1 MPKLNPGRKPFFGR
15 GRYFVFL
22 LTSVFFPF
30 LLQAQPRINSFSPIS
45 GPIGTTV
52 TITGS
57 NFGAT
62 PTDNIVFFG
71 AVKANV
77 TSASV
82 TSLTVAV
89 PTGTTYEPITVTTGG
104 LTASSSIPFNVIFSD
119 NGQFTPQA
127 FRTGTP
133 VSTGGTSPTIISA
146 KDFDGDGKI
155 DLAVII
161 AQGLMVYNN
170 IGRVGFPDVTAPSTP
185 YSLPNLEYPQAMAA
199 GDIDGDGKPDLLVAS
214 PADTNIYVFQNTS
227 TPGNISFNSTPFAIP
242 ATGNIGY
249 IALGDFNGDGKTD
262 IATLDHISD
271 YSDPNNPIYAHINV
285 LANNSAPGNFSL
297 GTGQS
302 LQIVPG
308 AYPMMLATAD
318 LDGDGMPELAYT
330 EANYNEIYIFQNGSS
345 RGGATISLSPATTPQ
360 PLITG
365 VMDVNGNTPS
375 PYGIAAGDMDGDGRI
390 DLVAANMFTS
400 NLGIFRNTSTP
411 GNFSFSTES
420 TTTPA
425 PLYAAQVG
433 LSDLD
438 GDGLPDLS
446 LVTQGADFPFSDSIW
461 VYRNTSSSGHVSLAP
476 KAGYLANSQ
485 AYWVAPA
492 DMDGDGVP
500 DLPVVNNGAGSV
512 SILINKRSTDLAITA
527 FSPDTASSG
536 KVVTI
541 TGISFT
547 GVTGVSFGGVPAQYT
562 VVSPTSIIATVGAG
576 ATGLVK
582 VTTANA
588 FATMP
593 GFVFQNFPPTITS
606 FSPQSAGTGTAVLIK
621 GTGFISNQVNAV
633 SFGGTPAT
641 SITVIT
647 DTTISAVVGPGS
659 TGDVKVKS
667 LGDSATAPGF
677 TFTTA
682 SAGPPTITS
691 FSPMSA
697 MQGAEIV
704 ISGTNL
710 SNITSV
716 TFGGTPAQSFQIYG
730 DNSIHAFVASGATG
744 ALAVTGTN
752 GNASYPGFTFLTAP
766 PPQNPPHITSFTP
779 QSAGTGGTVTITGQ
793 YLKDIVSV
801 TFGGS
806 PAIINSQNDSAIVA
820 IIGTGA
826 TGQVRVG
833 GPAGADSL
841 KGFIFVYDTTRTSPG
856 GGSFQLVQFSGA
868 ITGNQP
874 HLNWQTRN
882 DGNISYYALERSVD
896 GSQFNVIGT
905 IPVSNK
911 TGSNH
916 NYTFTDLSPRNGINY
931 YRLKMEDTTAHYS
944 YGPTISLQLSN
955 STPLLVIYPN
965 PVKYGF
971 FLVDL
976 PEATSTSTFLLT
988 DLTGRIMKKA
998 IVPPGQSQVRI
1009 DIPGLP
1015 RGTYQLRWTDG
1026 AKIAHQTI
1034 LVL

>member
-1 MPKLNPGRKPFFGR
+1 MPKLNPGRKPFFGK

-30 LLQAQPRINSFSPIS
+30 FLQAQPRINSFSPTS

-57 NFGAT
+57 GFGAT
-62 PTDNIVFFG
+62 LTGNTVLFG

-77 TSASV
+77 TSASA

-89 PTGTTYEPITVTTGG
+89 PIGTTYEPITVTTGG
-104 LTASSSIPFNVIFSD
+104 LTASSAIPFNVIFSD

-127 FRTGTP
+127 FSTGTP
-133 VSTGGTSPTIISA
+133 VSTGGTNPTMISA

-155 DLAVII
+155 DLAII
-161 AQGLMVYNN
+161 IGQGLQVYNN
-170 IGRVGFPDVTAPSTP
+170 TGRIGFPQVTAPATP
-185 YSLPNLEYPQAMAA
+185 YALPGASVPQAMAA
-199 GDIDGDGKPDLLVAS
+199 GDLDGDGKPDLLVTAPGDS
-214 PADTNIYVFQNTS
+214 NIYVFQNTS
-227 TPGNISFNSTPFAIP
+227 TPGHISFNGPFPILAAP
-242 ATGNIGY
+242 NIGS
-249 IALGDFNGDGKTD
+249 IALADFNGDGRTD
-262 IATLDHISD
+262 LAILDHAGD
-271 YSDPNNPIYAHINV
+271 PDPNISGHINV
-285 LANNSAPGNFSL
+285 LTNNSSPGNFSFGAAQL
-297 GTGQS
+297 LPYVTGT
-302 LQIVPG
+302 
-308 AYPMMLATAD
+308 YPMMLVTAD

-330 EANYNEIYIFQNGSS
+330 ESNNNEIYIFLNGSS
-345 RGGATISLSPATTPQ
+345 RGGATITLTNATTPQ

-365 VMDVNGNTPS
+365 VMDINGNMPS
-375 PYGIAAGDMDGDGRI
+375 PYGIAAADMDGDGKV
-390 DLVAANMFTS
+390 DLVATNYFTR
-400 NLGIFRNTSTP
+400 NLAIFRNTSTP
-411 GNFSFSTES
+411 GNLSFSTES
-420 TTTPA
+420 TTTPT
-425 PLYAAQVG
+425 PLYPAQIAF
-433 LSDLD
+433 SDLD

-446 LVTQGADFPFSDSIW
+446 LVTQGAGSPGGDSVT
-461 VYRNTSSSGHVSLAP
+461 VYRNTSSGGHLTLAP
-476 KAGYLANSQ
+476 GASYLANSQ

-500 DLPVVNNGAGSV
+500 DLPVVNNGANSV
-512 SILINKRSTDLAITA
+512 SILINKRSTDLAITS
-527 FSPDTASSG
+527 FSPDTAASG
-536 KVVTI
+536 TVVTI

-547 GVTGVSFGGVPAQYT
+547 GVTGVSFGGVPAQFT
-562 VVSPTSIIATVGAG
+562 VVSPTSIIATVGPG

-593 GFVFQNFPPTITS
+593 GFVFQNFPTTITS

-641 SITVIT
+641 SINVLS
-647 DTTISAVVGPGS
+647 DTAISAVVGAGS
-659 TGDVKVKS
+659 TGNVKVM
-667 LGDSATAPGF
+667 APGDTVAASGF
-677 TFTTA
+677 TYTLA
-682 SAGPPTITS
+682 SAGPPTISS
-691 FSPMSA
+691 FSPLSG

-704 ISGTNL
+704 ITGTNL
-710 SNITSV
+710 SNVTSV

-730 DNSIHAFVASGATG
+730 DNSIHAFVASGTTG
-744 ALAVTGTN
+744 NVVVSSGN

-766 PPQNPPHITSFTP
+766 PPQNPPHLTSFTP

-793 YLKDIVSV
+793 YLKAIVSV
-801 TFGGS
+801 SFGGS
-806 PAIINSQNDSAIVA
+806 PAIINSQTDSTIVA
-820 IIGTGA
+820 IVGTGA

-841 KGFIFVYDTTRTSPG
+841 QGFIFIYDTTRTSPG
-856 GGSFQLVQFSGA
+856 SGTFQLVQFSGA
-868 ITGNQP
+868 TSGNQP
-874 HLNWQTRN
+874 HLNWQARN
-882 DGNISYYALERSVD
+882 DGSISYYALERSID
-896 GSQFNVIGT
+896 GNQFNVIGT
-905 IPVSNK
+905 IPVSNQ
-911 TGSNH
+911 TGSSH
-916 NYTFTDLSPRNGINY
+916 NYTFTDLSPKNGINY
-931 YRLKMEDTTAHYS
+931 YRLKMEDTTAHYF

-988 DLTGRIMKKA
+988 DLSGRIMKKV

-1026 AKIAHQTI
+1026 AKTAYQLI

>member
-1 MPKLNPGRKPFFGR
+1 MPKLNPGRKPFFGK
-15 GRYFVFL
+15 GSHFVFL

-30 LLQAQPRINSFSPIS
+30 LLQAQPRINSFTPTS

-62 PTDNIVFFG
+62 LTDNIVYFG
-71 AVKANV
+71 AVKATV
-77 TSASV
+77 TSASA

-89 PTGTTYEPITVTTGG
+89 PTGTTYEPITVTTAG
-104 LTASSSIPFNVIFSD
+104 LTASSAIPFNVIFSD

-127 FRTGTP
+127 FGTGSP
-133 VSTGGTSPTIISA
+133 APTGGTAPTMVAA

-155 DLAVII
+155 DLAIII
-161 AQGLMVYNN
+161 AEGLQVYNN
-170 IGRVGFPDVTAPSTP
+170 TGRLGFPAVTALSMTA
-185 YSLPNLEYPQAMAA
+185 YSLPSSGVPQALAA
-199 GDIDGDGKPDLLVAS
+199 GDMDGDGKTDLLVSTPGDAYV
-214 PADTNIYVFQNTS
+214 YVFQNTS
-227 TPGNISFNSTPFAIP
+227 TPGHISFNPTPSAVP
-242 ATGNIGY
+242 ASANIGS
-249 IALGDFNGDGKTD
+249 IALADFNGDGKTD
-262 IATLDHISD
+262 IAILDHIYD
-271 YSDPNNPIYAHINV
+271 NSDPNNAISGHINV
-285 LANNSAPGNFSL
+285 LANNSTPGNFSFGAEQL
-297 GTGQS
+297 LS
-302 LQIVPG
+302 YVPG
-308 AYPMMLATAD
+308 SYPMMLCAAD

-330 EANYNEIYIFQNGSS
+330 ETNYSEIYVYQNGSAP
-345 RGGATISLSPATTPQ
+345 GGATISLIPATTPQ
-360 PLITG
+360 PLTTG
-365 VMDVNGNTPS
+365 DMDMYGNMPT
-375 PYGIAAGDMDGDGRI
+375 PYGIAAADMDGDGRI
-390 DLVAANMFTS
+390 DLVTANFYTQD
-400 NLGIFRNTSTP
+400 LAIFRNTSTP

-425 PLYAAQVG
+425 PLYAAQIA

-446 LVTQGADFPFSDSIW
+446 LVTQGADYPVSDSIW
-461 VYRNTSSSGHVSLAP
+461 VYRNISSSGHISLP
-476 KAGYLANSQ
+476 SKASYLANSQ
-485 AYWVAPA
+485 AYWIAPA
-492 DMDGDGVP
+492 DLDGDGVP
-500 DLPVVNNGAGSV
+500 DLSVVNNGVGKL
-512 SILINKRSTDLAITA
+512 SILINKRSTDLAITS
-527 FSPDTASSG
+527 FSPDTASTG
-536 KVVTI
+536 TVVTI
-541 TGISFT
+541 TGVSFT

-582 VTTANA
+582 VTTSNA
-588 FATMP
+588 FATAP
-593 GFVFQNFPPTITS
+593 GFVFTQTPSTITS
-606 FSPQSAGTGTAVLIK
+606 FSPQTAGTGTAVLIK
-621 GTGFISNQVNAV
+621 GTGFISNQASAV

-641 SITVIT
+641 SINVTS
-647 DTTISAVVGPGS
+647 DTTISAVVGSGS
-659 TGDVKVKS
+659 TGDVSVIVT
-667 LGDSATAPGF
+667 GDTIAAPGF
-677 TFTTA
+677 TYTTA
-682 SAGPPTITS
+682 SAGPPTISS

-704 ISGTNL
+704 ITGTNL

-716 TFGGTPAQSFQIYG
+716 TFGGTPAQSFQING
-730 DNSIHAFVASGATG
+730 DNSIHAFVAGGTTGSVVVTG
-744 ALAVTGTN
+744 AN

-793 YLKDIVSV
+793 YLKAVVSV
-801 TFGGS
+801 SFGGS
-806 PAIINSQNDSAIVA
+806 PAIINSQSDSTIVA

-833 GPAGADSL
+833 GPVGADSL
-841 KGFIFVYDTTRTSPG
+841 KGFIFIYDTTRTS

-868 ITGNQP
+868 ITGSHPQ
-874 HLNWQTRN
+874 LNWQTRN
-882 DGNISYYALERSVD
+882 DGNISFYALERSVD

-911 TGSNH
+911 TGSSH
-916 NYTFTDLSPRNGINY
+916 IYTFTDLSPKSGINY

-944 YGPTISLQLSN
+944 YGPTISLQLAN

-988 DLTGRIMKKA
+988 DLSGRIMKKA

-1026 AKIAHQTI
+1026 AKTAYQSI